1 MMKYMTSMICF
12 DLPMFRRLR
21 SLCIHCYLPPHS
33 MQFFSLLWFERIK
46 EQLLRNMIREGLN
59 FLQICVIM
67 PCPFF
72 SPLFQSEAAQKKK
85 CHEVVY
91 TNHFMLGSLW
101 VSLFASRGS
110 GDRKEKNTNK
120 NIQIHSVH
128 IIFGKMHRND
138 LFVHST
144 SHSFNKCVLKMYL
157 MLSALHSLKDT
168 GIKE

>member
-1 MMKYMTSMICF
+1 MTSMICF

-72 SPLFQSEAAQKKK
+72 SPLFQSEAAQKKSATK
-85 CHEVVY
+85 LYILIISCWAASESVCLPAEEVEIGRRKIQTKIYKYILCTSSSGRCIEMIYLFIQLLIHLTNVY
-91 TNHFMLGSLW
+91 
-101 VSLFASRGS
+101 
-110 GDRKEKNTNK
+110 
-120 NIQIHSVH
+120 
-128 IIFGKMHRND
+128 
-138 LFVHST
+138 
-144 SHSFNKCVLKMYL
+144 
-157 MLSALHSLKDT
+157 
-168 GIKE
+168 